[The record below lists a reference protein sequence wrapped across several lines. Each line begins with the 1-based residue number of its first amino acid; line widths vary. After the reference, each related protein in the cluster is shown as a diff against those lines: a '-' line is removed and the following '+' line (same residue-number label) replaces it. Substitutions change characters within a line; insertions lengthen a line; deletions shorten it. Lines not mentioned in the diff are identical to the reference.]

1 MQALLAISLLLSSVA
16 SISNLAHLQDVRA
29 HDKAA
34 PTQVP
39 ATQTYVV
46 PGAPWAPSNKGSSQK
61 TENKA
66 RLACAE

>member
-46 PGAPWAPSNKGSSQK
+46 PGAPWAPSNKEMAAQDAALHGAS
-61 TENKA
+61 N
-66 RLACAE
+66 